1 MVDCM
6 ILGDSIAKGVSDIRK
21 DCVAYVQSGIN
32 SRDWNRKFLN
42 RSLGARTV
50 VISLGSNDYKGIHTR
65 EELETL
71 RAAVSSSDRVLW
83 ILPAIKPD
91 IQEVVMLVADNYGDD
106 VLELL
111 ELSPDHVHPTGR
123 GYRAIAKKF

>member
-32 SRDWNRKFLN
+32 SHDWNRKFLN

-65 EELETL
+65 EELEIL
-71 RAAVSSSDRVLW
+71 RAAVDSSDRVLW

-91 IQEVVMLVADNYGDD
+91 IQEVVMLIADNYGDD
-106 VLELL
+106 VIKLL
-111 ELSPDHVHPTGR
+111 ELSADKVHPTGR

>member
-6 ILGDSIAKGVSDIRK
+6 ILGDSIARGTSDVRK

-42 RSLGARTV
+42 RSLDARTV

-83 ILPAIKPD
+83 ILPAIKEH
-91 IQEVVMLVADNYGDD
+91 IRAIIMTIADNYGDD
-106 VLELL
+106 VLEML
-111 ELSPDHVHPTGR
+111 ELSPDGVHPTGR